1 MTELDLKG
9 CEGCMIGIQGI
20 KKGITSGEAKRL
32 SFATEILTNPS
43 LLFAD
48 EPTTGIDSY
57 MAFQVI
63 KVNIGITPDG
73 YAAQGEDG

>member
-1 MTELDLKG
+1 MIAELDLKS
-9 CEGCMIGIQGI
+9 CILSKIGLPGRG

-57 MAFQVI
+57 MAYQVI
-63 KVNIGITPDG
+63 KVFFCKLVYN
-73 YAAQGEDG
+73 